1 MLNGIAPRE
10 ELWWLPLKG
19 GPWWCPYRGGP
30 CWTSWGRQW
39 WFFQGGERQR
49 TGQWEW
55 RGHSMIP
62 QVYCPNKHKVPLSP
76 QGIGRRQPSNLEGY
90 APSETYASMCQFLLS
105 LIVSFNR
112 DQIRMERI
120 IIWENLALNVRF
132 QVWHGFSSD
141 TVDRG
146 DHLS

>member
-1 MLNGIAPRE
+1 MVMPTQGRAMLNFLGKAMVV
-10 ELWWLPLKG
+10 
-19 GPWWCPYRGGP
+19 
-30 CWTSWGRQW
+30 
-39 WFFQGGERQR
+39 FQGGERQR

-55 RGHSMIP
+55 RGPSMIP
-62 QVYCPNKHKVPLSP
+62 QVRWPNKHKVSLSP

-146 DHLS
+146 DHLP